1 MRQIKYRC
9 VTLVTTKCITTFYS
23 IESVTAPYNK
33 YINYQSP
40 ITNYQLPITNHQ
52 SPITNYQLPIT
63 NSNFDTKKI
72 NHKQQIKIK
81 YMLIDNKKKLHN
93 QLKLINISDK

>member
-1 MRQIKYRC
+1 MRHIKYRC
-9 VTLVTTKCITTFYS
+9 VTLITKFITTFYS
-23 IESVTAPYNK
+23 IESVTPPYNK
-33 YINYQSP
+33 YIN
-40 ITNYQLPITNHQ
+40 H
-52 SPITNYQLPIT
+52 QLPIT